1 MVKLIGRKI
10 PNIYIIGA
18 LLLLAYSKPGKFTGA
33 TGAVST
39 LGDTLTSLGKGS
51 TSLIRGVLPFSELG
65 EEFTGFSKGL
75 DDLLNPISRL
85 IDIGGRL
92 IPIGQPPTTIS
103 GPHWYGK
110 GGAAPGEFIGP
121 PAPDPADVAI
131 PPGTPNP
138 PVIILGDDY
147 GEEYIG

>member
-39 LGDTLTSLGKGS
+39 LGDTLKSLGTGS
-51 TSLIRGVLPFSELG
+51 TALIRGVLPFSELG
-65 EEFTGFSKGL
+65 EEFTGFAKGF

-92 IPIGQPPTTIS
+92 IPVGSITSEVTDTSQGIWAS
-103 GPHWYGK
+103 AK
-110 GGAAPGEFIGP
+110 SN
-121 PAPDPADVAI
+121 DPADIAI
-131 PPGTPNP
+131 PPGTADP
-138 PVIILGDDY
+138 PIIIH
-147 GEEYIG
+147 GEEFGEDYIG

>member
-18 LLLLAYSKPGKFTGA
+18 LLILAYSKPGKFTGA

-39 LGDTLTSLGKGS
+39 LGDTLKSLGTGS
-51 TSLIRGVLPFSELG
+51 TALIRGVLPFSELG
-65 EEFTGFSKGL
+65 EEFTGFAKGF

-85 IDIGGRL
+85 VDIGGRL
-92 IPIGQPPTTIS
+92 IPIGKPAMTIS
-103 GPHWYGK
+103 GPHWYSK

-131 PPGTPNP
+131 PPGTPVP
-138 PVIILGDDY
+138 PVIIHGDDY
-147 GEEYIG
+147 GG

>member
-39 LGDTLTSLGKGS
+39 LGDTLKSLGTGS
-51 TSLIRGVLPFSELG
+51 TALIRGVLPFSELG
-65 EEFTGFSKGL
+65 EEFTGFAKGF

-85 IDIGGRL
+85 VDIGGRL
-92 IPIGQPPTTIS
+92 IPVGSVTSEVTDTS
-103 GPHWYGK
+103 K
-110 GGAAPGEFIGP
+110 GIWASAKSN
-121 PAPDPADVAI
+121 DPADIAI
-131 PPGTPNP
+131 PPGTADP
-138 PVIILGDDY
+138 PIIIH
-147 GEEYIG
+147 GEEFGEDYIG

>member
-39 LGDTLTSLGKGS
+39 LGDTLKSLGTGS
-51 TSLIRGVLPFSELG
+51 TALIRGVLPFSELG
-65 EEFTGFSKGL
+65 EEFTGFAKGF

-92 IPIGQPPTTIS
+92 IPIGKPAMTVS

-131 PPGTPNP
+131 PPGTPEP
-138 PVIILGDDY
+138 PAIIYGDDY
-147 GEEYIG
+147 GG

>member
-33 TGAVST
+33 TGAVSS
-39 LGDTLTSLGKGS
+39 LGDTLTSLGTGS
-51 TSLIRGVLPFSELG
+51 TALIRGVLPFSELG
-65 EEFTGFSKGL
+65 EEFTGFSKGF

-92 IPIGQPPTTIS
+92 IPIGKPPMS
-103 GPHWYGK
+103 FSAPHRDY
-110 GGAAPGEFIGP
+110 PYPIGP

-138 PVIILGDDY
+138 PVIIHGDDY
-147 GEEYIG
+147 GG

>member
-33 TGAVST
+33 TGAVSS
-39 LGDTLTSLGKGS
+39 LGDTLKSLGTGS
-51 TSLIRGVLPFSELG
+51 TALIRGVLPFSELG

-92 IPIGQPPTTIS
+92 IPVGKPPVAIS
-103 GPHWYGK
+103 GPHPPWYGK
-110 GGAAPGEFIGP
+110 GGPAPGEFIGP
-121 PAPDPADVAI
+121 PAPDPADIAI
-131 PPGTPNP
+131 PPGTPDP
-138 PVIILGDDY
+138 PVIIHGDDY
-147 GEEYIG
+147 GG

>member
-39 LGDTLTSLGKGS
+39 LGDTLKSLGTGS

-65 EEFTGFSKGL
+65 EEFTGFAKGF

-92 IPIGQPPTTIS
+92 IPVGSVTSEVTDTS
-103 GPHWYGK
+103 K
-110 GGAAPGEFIGP
+110 GIWASAKSN
-121 PAPDPADVAI
+121 DPADIAI
-131 PPGTPNP
+131 PPGTADP
-138 PVIILGDDY
+138 PIIIHGDDY
-147 GEEYIG
+147 GG

>member
-33 TGAVST
+33 TGAVSS
-39 LGDTLTSLGKGS
+39 LGDTLTSLGTGS
-51 TSLIRGVLPFSELG
+51 TALIRGVLPFSELG
-65 EEFTGFSKGL
+65 EEFTGFSKGF

-92 IPIGQPPTTIS
+92 IPIGKPPMS
-103 GPHWYGK
+103 FSAPHKDY
-110 GGAAPGEFIGP
+110 PYPIGP

-131 PPGTPNP
+131 PPGTPDP
-138 PVIILGDDY
+138 PVIIHGDDY
-147 GEEYIG
+147 SG

>member
-18 LLLLAYSKPGKFTGA
+18 LLLLAYSKPGKFTGS
-33 TGAVST
+33 TGAVSS
-39 LGDTLTSLGKGS
+39 LGDTLTSLGTGS
-51 TSLIRGVLPFSELG
+51 TALIRGVLPFSELG
-65 EEFTGFSKGL
+65 EEFTGFSKGF

-92 IPIGQPPTTIS
+92 IPIGKPPMS
-103 GPHWYGK
+103 FSAPHRDY
-110 GGAAPGEFIGP
+110 PYPIGP

-138 PVIILGDDY
+138 PVIIHGDDY

>member
-39 LGDTLTSLGKGS
+39 LGDTLKSLGTGS
-51 TSLIRGVLPFSELG
+51 TALIRGVLPFSELG
-65 EEFTGFSKGL
+65 EEFTGFAKGF

-85 IDIGGRL
+85 VDIGGRL
-92 IPIGQPPTTIS
+92 IPIGKPPMTVS

-131 PPGTPNP
+131 PPGTPVP
-138 PVIILGDDY
+138 PVIIYGDDY
-147 GEEYIG
+147 GG

>member
-33 TGAVST
+33 TGAVSS
-39 LGDTLTSLGKGS
+39 LGDTLTSLGTGS
-51 TSLIRGVLPFSELG
+51 TALIRGVLPFSELG
-65 EEFTGFSKGL
+65 EEFTGFSKGF

-92 IPIGQPPTTIS
+92 IPIGQPPTTIT
-103 GPHWYGK
+103 GPHWYSK
-110 GGAAPGEFIGP
+110 PGDVVIPPGQFIGP
-121 PAPDPADVAI
+121 PAPDPADIAI

-138 PVIILGDDY
+138 SVIIHGDDY
-147 GEEYIG
+147 GG

>member
-18 LLLLAYSKPGKFTGA
+18 LLLLAYSKPSKFTGA
-33 TGAVST
+33 TGAVSS
-39 LGDTLTSLGKGS
+39 LGDTLKSLGTGS
-51 TSLIRGVLPFSELG
+51 TALIRGVLPFSELG
-65 EEFTGFSKGL
+65 EEFTGFSKGF

-92 IPIGQPPTTIS
+92 IPVGS
-103 GPHWYGK
+103 ASAFEPHRDY
-110 GGAAPGEFIGP
+110 PYPIGP

-138 PVIILGDDY
+138 PVIIHGDDY
-147 GEEYIG
+147 GG

>member
-39 LGDTLTSLGKGS
+39 LGDTLKSLGTGS
-51 TSLIRGVLPFSELG
+51 TALIRGVLPFSELG
-65 EEFTGFSKGL
+65 EEFTGFAKGF

-92 IPIGQPPTTIS
+92 IPVGSITSEVTDTSQGIWAS
-103 GPHWYGK
+103 AK
-110 GGAAPGEFIGP
+110 SN
-121 PAPDPADVAI
+121 DPADIAI
-131 PPGTPNP
+131 PPGTADP
-138 PVIILGDDY
+138 PIIIHGDDY
-147 GEEYIG
+147 GG

>member
-18 LLLLAYSKPGKFTGA
+18 LLLLAYGKPGKFTSA
-33 TGAVST
+33 TGAVSS

-92 IPIGQPPTTIS
+92 IPIGKPPMGFS
-103 GPHWYGK
+103 EPHKDY
-110 GGAAPGEFIGP
+110 PYPIGP
-121 PAPDPADVAI
+121 PAPDPTDVAI
-131 PPGTPNP
+131 PPGTPVP
-138 PVIILGDDY
+138 PAIIYGDDY
-147 GEEYIG
+147 GG

>member
-18 LLLLAYSKPGKFTGA
+18 LLLLAYGKPGKFTSA
-33 TGAVST
+33 TGAVSS

-65 EEFTGFSKGL
+65 EEFTGFAKGFG
-75 DDLLNPISRL
+75 DLLNPIDRL
-85 IDIGGRL
+85 LDIGGRL
-92 IPIGQPPTTIS
+92 IPIGDRTTWYTSKVLPP
-103 GPHWYGK
+103 GQV
-110 GGAAPGEFIGP
+110 FGP

-131 PPGTPNP
+131 PPGTPEP
-138 PVIILGDDY
+138 PAIIYGDDY
-147 GEEYIG
+147 GG

>member
-39 LGDTLTSLGKGS
+39 LGDTLKSLGTGS
-51 TSLIRGVLPFSELG
+51 TALIRGVLPFSELG
-65 EEFTGFSKGL
+65 EEFTGFAKGF

-85 IDIGGRL
+85 VDIGGRL
-92 IPIGQPPTTIS
+92 IPVGSVTKEVTDTS
-103 GPHWYGK
+103 K
-110 GGAAPGEFIGP
+110 GVWAKAKSN
-121 PAPDPADVAI
+121 DPADIAI
-131 PPGTPNP
+131 PVGTADP
-138 PVIILGDDY
+138 PVIIHGDDY
-147 GEEYIG
+147 GG

>member
-39 LGDTLTSLGKGS
+39 LGDTLKSLGTGS
-51 TSLIRGVLPFSELG
+51 TALIRGVLPFSELG
-65 EEFTGFSKGL
+65 EEFTGFAKGF

-85 IDIGGRL
+85 VDIGGRL
-92 IPIGQPPTTIS
+92 IPVGSVTSEVTDTS
-103 GPHWYGK
+103 K
-110 GGAAPGEFIGP
+110 GIWASAKSN
-121 PAPDPADVAI
+121 DPADIAI
-131 PPGTPNP
+131 PPGTADP
-138 PVIILGDDY
+138 PIIIHGEEFGDDY
-147 GEEYIG
+147 MG

>member
-39 LGDTLTSLGKGS
+39 LGDPLKSLGTGS

-65 EEFTGFSKGL
+65 EEFTGFAKGF

-92 IPIGQPPTTIS
+92 IPVGSVTSEVTDTS
-103 GPHWYGK
+103 K
-110 GGAAPGEFIGP
+110 GVWVKAKNN
-121 PAPDPADVAI
+121 DPADIAI
-131 PPGTPNP
+131 PPGTADP
-138 PVIILGDDY
+138 PIIIHGDDY
-147 GEEYIG
+147 GG

>member
-39 LGDTLTSLGKGS
+39 LGDTLKSLGTGS
-51 TSLIRGVLPFSELG
+51 TALIRGVLPFSELG
-65 EEFTGFSKGL
+65 EEFTGFAKGF

-92 IPIGQPPTTIS
+92 IPVGSVTSEVTDTS
-103 GPHWYGK
+103 K
-110 GGAAPGEFIGP
+110 GIWASAKSN
-121 PAPDPADVAI
+121 DPADIAI
-131 PPGTPNP
+131 PPGTADP
-138 PVIILGDDY
+138 PIIIH
-147 GEEYIG
+147 GEEFGEDYIG

>member
-39 LGDTLTSLGKGS
+39 LGDTLKSLGTGS
-51 TSLIRGVLPFSELG
+51 TALIRGVLPFSELG
-65 EEFTGFSKGL
+65 EEFTGFAKGF

-85 IDIGGRL
+85 VDIGGRL
-92 IPIGQPPTTIS
+92 IPVGSVTSEVTDTS
-103 GPHWYGK
+103 K
-110 GGAAPGEFIGP
+110 GIWASAKSN
-121 PAPDPADVAI
+121 DPADIAI
-131 PPGTPNP
+131 PPGTADP
-138 PVIILGDDY
+138 PIIIY
-147 GEEYIG
+147 GEEFGEDYIG

>member
-33 TGAVST
+33 TGAVSS
-39 LGDTLTSLGKGS
+39 LGDTLKSLGTGS
-51 TSLIRGVLPFSELG
+51 TALIRGVLPFSELG

-92 IPIGQPPTTIS
+92 IPVGKPPVAIS
-103 GPHWYGK
+103 GPHPHWYGK
-110 GGAAPGEFIGP
+110 GGPAPGEFIGP
-121 PAPDPADVAI
+121 PAPDPADIAI
-131 PPGTPNP
+131 PPGTPDP
-138 PVIILGDDY
+138 PVIIHGDDY
-147 GEEYIG
+147 GG

>member
-39 LGDTLTSLGKGS
+39 LGDTLKSLGTGS
-51 TSLIRGVLPFSELG
+51 TALIRGVLPFSELS
-65 EEFTGFSKGL
+65 EEFTGFSKGF
-75 DDLLNPISRL
+75 DDLLNPINRL

-92 IPIGQPPTTIS
+92 IPVGKAPITITKEVTDTS
-103 GPHWYGK
+103 K
-110 GGAAPGEFIGP
+110 GIWVKAKSN
-121 PAPDPADVAI
+121 DPADVAI
-131 PPGTPNP
+131 PPGTADP
-138 PVIILGDDY
+138 PVIIHGDDY

>member
-39 LGDTLTSLGKGS
+39 LGDTLKSLGTGS
-51 TSLIRGVLPFSELG
+51 TALIRGVLPFSELG

-85 IDIGGRL
+85 VDIGGRL
-92 IPIGQPPTTIS
+92 IPIGKPPIAIS
-103 GPHWYGK
+103 GPHPHWYGK
-110 GGAAPGEFIGP
+110 GEPAPGEFIGP
-121 PAPDPADVAI
+121 PAPDPADIAI
-131 PPGTPNP
+131 PPGTPDP
-138 PVIILGDDY
+138 PVIIHGDDY
-147 GEEYIG
+147 GG

>member
-33 TGAVST
+33 TGAVSS
-39 LGDTLTSLGKGS
+39 LGDTLKSLGTGS
-51 TSLIRGVLPFSELG
+51 TALIRGVLPFSELG

-85 IDIGGRL
+85 VDIGGRL
-92 IPIGQPPTTIS
+92 IPIGKPPIAIS
-103 GPHWYGK
+103 GPHPPWYGK
-110 GGAAPGEFIGP
+110 GGPAPGEFIGP
-121 PAPDPADVAI
+121 PAPDPADIAI
-131 PPGTPNP
+131 PPGTPDP
-138 PVIILGDDY
+138 PVIIHGDDY
-147 GEEYIG
+147 GG

>member
-33 TGAVST
+33 TGAVSS
-39 LGDTLTSLGKGS
+39 LGDTLTSLGTGS
-51 TSLIRGVLPFSELG
+51 TALIRGVLPFSELG
-65 EEFTGFSKGL
+65 EEFTGFSKGF

-92 IPIGQPPTTIS
+92 IPIGKPPMS
-103 GPHWYGK
+103 FSAPHKDY
-110 GGAAPGEFIGP
+110 PYPIGP

-138 PVIILGDDY
+138 SVIIHGDDY
-147 GEEYIG
+147 GG

>member
-39 LGDTLTSLGKGS
+39 LGDTLKSLGTGS
-51 TSLIRGVLPFSELG
+51 TALIRGVLPFSELG
-65 EEFTGFSKGL
+65 EEFTGFAKGF

-92 IPIGQPPTTIS
+92 IPVCSITSEVTDTSQGIWAS
-103 GPHWYGK
+103 AK
-110 GGAAPGEFIGP
+110 SN
-121 PAPDPADVAI
+121 DPADIAI
-131 PPGTPNP
+131 PPGTADP
-138 PVIILGDDY
+138 PIIIH
-147 GEEYIG
+147 GEEFGEDYIG

>member
-39 LGDTLTSLGKGS
+39 LGDTLKSLGTGS
-51 TSLIRGVLPFSELG
+51 TALIRGVLPFSELG
-65 EEFTGFSKGL
+65 EEFTGFAKGF

-92 IPIGQPPTTIS
+92 IPVGSITSEVTDTSQGIWAS
-103 GPHWYGK
+103 AK
-110 GGAAPGEFIGP
+110 SN
-121 PAPDPADVAI
+121 DPADIAI
-131 PPGTPNP
+131 PPGTADP
-138 PVIILGDDY
+138 PIIIHGEEFGDDY
-147 GEEYIG
+147 IG

>member
-92 IPIGQPPTTIS
+92 IPIGKPPMVFS
-103 GPHWYGK
+103 EPHRDY
-110 GGAAPGEFIGP
+110 PYPIGP
-121 PAPDPADVAI
+121 PAPDPADIAL
-131 PPGTPNP
+131 PPGTPDP
-138 PVIILGDDY
+138 PAIIYGDDY
-147 GEEYIG
+147 GG